1 MRPLRTFTINKWLII
16 ERFINRYM
24 VVLSKKMNKI
34 TKTGIGIGVIALAF
48 GLGYYSG
55 LTSRNKVKEEII
67 SQLKSKAAEASI
79 YNAQF
84 IESGHIHE
92 SRLVRELNYD
102 LNTAACFLEG
112 KSDDV
117 MDNLEEQVNMHYSHN

>member
-1 MRPLRTFTINKWLII
+1 M
-16 ERFINRYM
+16 NR
-24 VVLSKKMNKI
+24 I
-34 TKTGIGIGVIALAF
+34 TKTGIGIGAIALAF

-55 LTSRNKVKEEII
+55 LTSRNNVKEEII
-67 SQLKSKAAEASI
+67 SQLKSKAAETSI
-79 YNAQF
+79 YNAHL

-117 MDNLEEQVNMHYSHN
+117 MDNLEKQVNIHYSHN